1 MCPPL
6 RSSQHLTNFSVNKR
20 SANFVANQAGDGV
33 GAAPGGSEA
42 SAGGGEGDSS
52 KWSLRAFKRYLE
64 AQYGAARCAT
74 VWAAVSDIFIKTL
87 LSVRIQTPEDTHVPP
102 DQQPTNLAK
111 CKPLRTSHLIL
122 CVHLLT
128 VVAMFSSLSLSICCV
143 CARWR
148 AT

>member
-1 MCPPL
+1 
-6 RSSQHLTNFSVNKR
+6 VNKR

-87 LSVRIQTPEDTHVPP
+87 LSVRIQQPEDTHIIH
-102 DQQPTNLAK
+102 QQPTNATNV
-111 CKPLRTSHLIL
+111 KPLRTSHLIVCAHSHHCGMLL
-122 CVHLLT
+122 CM
-128 VVAMFSSLSLSICCV
+128 MFSFVAVNLLCV